1 MKIVFV
7 TLNDRPM
14 FPYNYVLFRS
24 YCEQDES
31 LRGFSWQAIYDAR
44 VNTHDLLNQI
54 EEPDVVAL
62 SCYMWNTKRTLYLAK
77 LIKEK
82 YPNCKILA
90 GGPDIYDN
98 NFLYEYPWLDI
109 LVYGEGEE
117 TFKEYLLGYDL
128 DDIMGISYIKN
139 GELKSNPE
147 RIRSTKPFLDTNV
160 YQNKL
165 LDPHVEYLKS
175 RYNMVWALLETN
187 RGCPYSCSFCDLG
200 VSAMS
205 KVRQVSDEDVYSQID
220 YFSRHEISNILITD
234 SNFGAF
240 HRDLTII
247 DRIAKSKDETG
258 YPKSL
263 YATWAKNSNE
273 RVFEVSKKLKDH
285 QLGWGTTLSVQ
296 SMDEQVLSAIARKNI
311 PLTNYTT
318 LHKKYA
324 ENKIP
329 TYTEIILGLPLE
341 TKQSFIEGLGKIL
354 DISDGEVN
362 EIRIWELFLTNSP
375 LNYQREKYGIK
386 SVLAQQNYQA
396 GHPEEIEKKEIVIET
411 NTLSREDWVYCSNF
425 GEFLIACHNGKI
437 LKFLAKFLHDYRD
450 IPYHVFYQGIFDY
463 VSEHSMEKFFSRGK
477 EIFDDYSLNGHD
489 KKGNPIPA
497 NNKISYQKDILNIY
511 KKYKSKRQRIFD
523 FYWLMINEN
532 LDDFFKDI
540 ISYLKCDKQL
550 LDVCQF
556 QKDIILTIDYDPDV
570 GKVTEYDYNWHEY
583 FFEQKELKKKYNVI
597 KFSDKTKGYGIK
609 HIIKKG
615 DYKKFITV
623 GLGTN
628 LTDPIN
634 HHILTEYESLS
645 A

>member
-14 FPYNYVLFRS
+14 LPYNYVLFRS

-205 KVRQVSDEDVYSQID
+205 KVRQVCDEDVYSQID

-341 TKQSFIEGLGKIL
+341 TKQSFIEGRIKEIEAI
-354 DISDGEVN
+354 ISLADVIDPAALSGAIKFGATVTLVDEDTDEEKTWQIVGEHEAN
-362 EIRIWELFLTNSP
+362 IEAGL
-375 LNYQREKYGIK
+375 LNIK
-386 SVLAQQNYQA
+386 SPIARALIGKDEGDNVEVKTP
-396 GHPEEIEKKEIVIET
+396 GGEKAYE
-411 NTLSREDWVYCSNF
+411 
-425 GEFLIACHNGKI
+425 I
-437 LKFLAKFLHDYRD
+437 LK
-450 IPYHVFYQGIFDY
+450 I
-463 VSEHSMEKFFSRGK
+463 E
-477 EIFDDYSLNGHD
+477 
-489 KKGNPIPA
+489 
-497 NNKISYQKDILNIY
+497 Y
-511 KKYKSKRQRIFD
+511 K
-523 FYWLMINEN
+523 
-532 LDDFFKDI
+532 
-540 ISYLKCDKQL
+540 
-550 LDVCQF
+550 
-556 QKDIILTIDYDPDV
+556 
-570 GKVTEYDYNWHEY
+570 
-583 FFEQKELKKKYNVI
+583 
-597 KFSDKTKGYGIK
+597 
-609 HIIKKG
+609 
-615 DYKKFITV
+615 
-623 GLGTN
+623 
-628 LTDPIN
+628 
-634 HHILTEYESLS
+634 
-645 A
+645 